1 MNIPLQ
7 YISEIYDILCEY
19 DEKPMLSKETF
30 FSFCSKGLIFDYN
43 YQCNYC
49 EFSCKKPF
57 NCSVTMLELGKISEN
72 KFQELNNKLKNF
84 SIKYQK
90 TLAFW

>member
-30 FSFCSKGLIFDYN
+30 FSFCSKGLIFDYS
-43 YQCNYC
+43 YHCNHC
-49 EFSCKKPF
+49 ELICTKPF
-57 NCSVTMLELGKISEN
+57 NCSVTMLGLIKMPEP
-72 KFQELNNKLKNF
+72 KFKELNRKLKNF
-84 SIKYQK
+84 STKYQK